1 MDALSTLL
9 ASVFITLVIGLPWL
23 FALLIPIGGIAAA
36 ATLAFKYNMMPYFAE
51 VGALAH
57 KVKLSILV
65 ADDDEISVVPLV
77 TALADRPVDVKLVE
91 SGSAVLSELKKKHY
105 DLLFLDMLM
114 PGKNGDETIR
124 EAELLTEVTKK
135 LPVIFYT
142 SHKDT
147 CMDLLGTK
155 LEKTEIKGIWEKRL
169 PISTIVDKIDALL
182 GEIALA

>member
-1 MDALSTLL
+1 MDALSTLF
-9 ASVFITLVIGLPWL
+9 ASVLITLLIGLPWL
-23 FALLIPIGGIAAA
+23 FALLIPLAGIMGAMAAA
-36 ATLAFKYNMMPYFAE
+36 VRYNVLPYVAE

-57 KVKLSILV
+57 QVKLSILV

-91 SGSAVLSELKKKHY
+91 SGTEVLSELKKHHY

-124 EAELLTEVTKK
+124 EVETLNAIKKK
-135 LPVIFYT
+135 LPVILYT

-147 CMDLLGTK
+147 CQEILTEK
-155 LEKTEIKGIWEKRL
+155 LEKTEIMDIWEKRM
-169 PISTIVDKIDALL
+169 PISMIVDKIDNLI
-182 GEIALA
+182 GKIAVA